1 MSLWPAGAPAG
12 RQSNHWLAKR
22 GLQPHAPPPD
32 PGGGRP
38 SYPLARLR
46 RLLLLPA
53 VPLPL
58 LPSSPPLARPALCP
72 WSPARD
78 VGAAG
83 AGAFSALDLDSDR
96 RQVRWGGRGRGS
108 GPLPVRLSL
117 STILFS
123 DSLFQ
128 HCPPPLCTLPSA
140 PVGTAWVPYWGVPPG
155 PRERSSPVPR
165 PLLRHLFAITSPSQ
179 FCPLCASG
187 PQPSRSSSLIPN
199 L

>member
-128 HCPPPLCTLPSA
+128 HCPPPFVLFPQPLWAQLGSPIGGSLPGPGSDPLPFPGPFCGISLPSPLPASSARFVPQGLSPPVAA
-140 PVGTAWVPYWGVPPG
+140 P
-155 PRERSSPVPR
+155 
-165 PLLRHLFAITSPSQ
+165 
-179 FCPLCASG
+179 
-187 PQPSRSSSLIPN
+187 
-199 L
+199 